1 LQRKSLLSVFVLA
14 FAASLAAY
22 AAPAPIDPD
31 LLAGLR
37 ARSIGPAGMSGRVT
51 AIDAVESDPST
62 IWVGA
67 ASGGVWKSSD
77 GGNTWQP
84 VFDDQPV
91 ASVGALTI
99 NQANPDV
106 VWVGTGEG
114 NLRNSVSIGNGV
126 YRTLDGGRTWKHL
139 GLEGTE
145 RIHRIVLHPSNP
157 EVAWVAALG
166 RLWGDSTERG
176 VYRTEDGGRTWDR
189 VLSADASTGA
199 SDLVIDPK
207 NPDKLFASLWQ
218 FRRQPWTFRSGGPGS
233 GLYVSHDGG
242 RSWQRRTEDDGLPQ
256 GDLGRIG
263 LAVSRSNPE
272 TIYAMVEA
280 KKSALLRS
288 DDGGRSWKTVNDRYD
303 VNPRPFYFGDI
314 RVDPVWPNR
323 VYTMDYDVRVSEDG
337 GRTFA
342 KLVDGFVI
350 HGDFHAMWIDPRSP
364 DLMIVGGDGGIGISH
379 DRGRTARFVENLPL
393 AQYYHVAVDMQT
405 PYNVYGGLQDNGS
418 WKGPGEV
425 WQLGGIRNHHWV
437 PVGYGDGFE
446 TLPDQS
452 EPGTVYALWQGG
464 NLLRWEQASGLYR
477 EAKPS
482 PPEGVRLRYNWNA
495 GLATDPFRPGTLYL
509 GSQFLHKTADR
520 GETWT
525 TISPDL
531 TSNNPDWQKQD
542 ESGGLTPD
550 VSGAEN
556 YTTIVAVAPSPLR
569 EGVIWVGSDDGRI
582 HVTRDGGKTW
592 DSVEKNLKGVPAN
605 TWVPEIRAS
614 KHDPA
619 SAFVVLDNHRR
630 SDFAPYVYR
639 TDDWGKTWKSLV
651 TPDLRGYALAIEQDP
666 VDPDLLFLGTEF
678 GLWASV
684 DAGGRWMRWKHGLPT
699 VSVMDLAIH
708 PREHDLVIATHGRGL
723 YVLDDIRPLRGLS
736 AEVLRKPL
744 HVFAMTEAQ
753 QHSQRAEDGGF
764 ALGAAEFR
772 GENQPY
778 GALLTWS
785 LNAPGLPHPIEVKE
799 RERKEKE
806 RAEARKGAAAGS
818 AAETAEST
826 APRRTPSGKDEPV
839 PGGAPE
845 AARAPKEEAPDS
857 APKVEIRITDAS
869 GQVVRTFKAPAVQGV
884 NRAVW
889 DFGRD
894 GFKRFPQD
902 PQTVNPSNDNPSG
915 PELPP
920 GTYGVTIRYGGHEGQ
935 GSLSLLP
942 DPTSRNT
949 EADWQA
955 REAAIRR
962 TGELQGRLVDAVEF
976 VRATRSDVGL
986 ALERVRLQRKDKE
999 TETAA
1004 EKPLR
1009 EAATKLRQKL
1019 DQLERRLWQPYDT
1032 VGIAPEKDVYTRLA
1046 YVQGYIGGTWYP
1058 PSPTHLEFLRQAE
1071 AGINQ
1076 ALAEVDALGPDL
1088 AAFRRQVDEAGVRL
1102 LPERK

>member
-14 FAASLAAY
+14 FAASLAAH

-37 ARSIGPAGMSGRVT
+37 ARSIGPAGMSGRV
-51 AIDAVESDPST
+51 AALDAVESDPST

-67 ASGGVWKSSD
+67 ASGGVWKSTD

-91 ASVGALTI
+91 AAIGALTI

-139 GLEGTE
+139 GLEETE

-157 EVAWVAALG
+157 DVAWVAALG

-176 VYRTEDGGRTWDR
+176 VYRTEDGGRTWNR

-218 FRRQPWTFRSGGPGS
+218 FRRQPWTFHSGGPGS

-242 RSWQRRTEDDGLPQ
+242 RTWQRRTEDDGLPK

-272 TIYAMVEA
+272 TVYAMVEA
-280 KKSALLRS
+280 RKSALLRS

-342 KLVDGFVI
+342 TLVDGFVI
-350 HGDFHAMWIDPRSP
+350 HGDFHAMWIDPRNP

-418 WKGPGEV
+418 WKGPAEV

-437 PVGYGDGFE
+437 TVGYGDGFE
-446 TLPDQS
+446 TLPDQAD
-452 EPGTVYALWQGG
+452 PGVVYSLWQGG
-464 NLLRWEQASGLYR
+464 NMMRWEQATGLFR
-477 EAKPS
+477 DSKPS

-495 GLATDPFRPGTLYL
+495 GLATDPFRPGTVYL
-509 GSQFLHKTADR
+509 GSQFLHKTTDR
-520 GETWT
+520 GETWI

-550 VSGAEN
+550 VTGAEN
-556 YTTIVAVAPSPLR
+556 FTTIIAIAPSPLR

-592 DSVEKNLKGVPAN
+592 DSIEKNLKGVPAN

-684 DAGGRWMRWKHGLPT
+684 DGGGRWMRWKHGLPT

-723 YVLDDIRPLRGLS
+723 YVVDDIRPLRDLS
-736 AEVLRKPL
+736 AEVLQKPL
-744 HVFAMTEAQ
+744 HVFAMTEVQ
-753 QHSQRAEDGGF
+753 QHSQRSEDGGF
-764 ALGAAEFR
+764 ALGASEFR

-806 RAEARKGAAAGS
+806 RAEKRKGA
-818 AAETAEST
+818 ETA
-826 APRRTPSGKDEPV
+826 APRRAPSGEDEPV

-845 AARAPKEEAPDS
+845 AALAPQEETPDS

-889 DFGRD
+889 DLGRD

-902 PQTVNPSNDNPSG
+902 PQTVDPSNDNPSG

-920 GTYGVTIRYGGHEGQ
+920 GTYGVTVKFGEHEGQ
-935 GSLSLLP
+935 GSLRLLP
-942 DPTSRNT
+942 DPTTRNT

-976 VRATRSDVGL
+976 VRATRSDVDL

-999 TETAA
+999 TETEA

-1009 EAATKLRQKL
+1009 EAATRLRQKL

-1032 VGIAPEKDVYTRLA
+1032 VGIAPEKDAYTRLA

-1088 AAFRRQVDEAGVRL
+1088 DAFRSQVDAAGVRL
-1102 LPERK
+1102 LPARK